1 MCLYM
6 TIKISIFKYM
16 KINKQL
22 FNEDYDIHTTM
33 VGDHN
38 KFLYLNQERNKIVIT
53 PIPGLSTHCME
64 GLMSPTIEWS
74 KI

>member
-1 MCLYM
+1 
-6 TIKISIFKYM
+6 
-16 KINKQL
+16 
-22 FNEDYDIHTTM
+22 M

-53 PIPGLSTHCME
+53 PIPGLSTHCMD
-64 GLMSPTIEWS
+64 GLMSPIIEWD